1 VQASELIRTAIER
14 ECTRA
19 WDWAAG
25 HASARVARPATAA
38 ALREVWRKAQES
50 WRTPDGPVAL
60 MLTSTERW
68 VRGLPPGTGTYLAP
82 TANQTFRVP
91 ALWEVQQACQA
102 YAWVGMAA
110 AKVKLSFARSSMVT
124 AYINAAGCSDP
135 ATRDVLLHQYQPI
148 TGRDAF
154 LRLLDVADYL
164 VRFDGT
170 ESADAK
176 AVAGRE
182 FERSRRW
189 LATTPAR
196 ARW

>member
-1 VQASELIRTAIER
+1 
-14 ECTRA
+14 
-19 WDWAAG
+19 
-25 HASARVARPATAA
+25 
-38 ALREVWRKAQES
+38 VWRKAEES

-60 MLTSTERW
+60 LLTSTERW
-68 VRGLPPGTGTYLAP
+68 VRGLPAGTGTYLSP

-110 AKVKLSFARSSMVT
+110 AYMRLSFARSSMVV
-124 AYINAAGCSDP
+124 AYINAAGCFDP
-135 ATRDVLLHQYQPI
+135 TARDVLLHQYQPMA
-148 TGRDAF
+148 GRDVF
-154 LRLLDVADYL
+154 LRLLDVADHL
-164 VRFDGT
+164 IRVDGT
-170 ESADAK
+170 NAADAK

-189 LATTPAR
+189 LATTPTR